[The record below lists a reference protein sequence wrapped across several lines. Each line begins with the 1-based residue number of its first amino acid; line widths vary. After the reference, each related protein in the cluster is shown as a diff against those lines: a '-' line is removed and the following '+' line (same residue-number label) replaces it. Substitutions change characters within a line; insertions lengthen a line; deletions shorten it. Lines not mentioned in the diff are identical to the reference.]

1 MGYASKTMKD
11 SFVEIDLNCA
21 DLGGPRG
28 FSGEEFQYMVYR
40 LFCGILVKNVAAF
53 CPCLK
58 SLPEVKVKKFILITL
73 TKEISKKPSR
83 NFVFW
88 LSLMKNILKKHESFE
103 RKNIKY
109 MVPV

>member
-1 MGYASKTMKD
+1 MGKNIS
-11 SFVEIDLNCA
+11 NW
-21 DLGGPRG
+21 PRDN
-28 FSGEEFQYMVYR
+28 FYD
-40 LFCGILVKNVAAF
+40 ILVKNVAAF

-109 MVPV
+109 MVPVLKAYQEVKWSKILYSRK